1 MRHMAKESP
10 LKTALASF
18 LIVGSIGFC
27 ATVFFPDEVDNL
39 TLKLNSLW
47 EPNGDAVYEP
57 PIAENS
63 SGDKRG
69 GSAKRDVAEP
79 GLDLETPV
87 GLELLGDELVED
99 SLWEEGVLRSRAEGV
114 RSGQAVLDA
123 LAEIEGWTPI
133 ENGYNQARLAMYL
146 RYPKLWVR
154 LSAYAFALRAKVLS
168 SDNEARLARLI
179 ALKHRDNPAQIHR
192 FLTRYERKDPALFEE
207 LKKKFVQPEAS
218 APEEPI
224 TLEPEEDS
232 ADAS

>member
-1 MRHMAKESP
+1 
-10 LKTALASF
+10 
-18 LIVGSIGFC
+18 
-27 ATVFFPDEVDNL
+27 
-39 TLKLNSLW
+39 LW